1 LNIIKH
7 TIFLKDVFFY
17 TITAFGGPQAH
28 VALLLKKF
36 VHKKKYLT
44 EEELFEYYSFC
55 QLLPG
60 ASSTQLIGLIG
71 YKKGGIILSLF
82 TLMIWI
88 LPAAFFMCLLSFLFS
103 NNNLKLSADTFRFI
117 HPMVIG
123 FLIYSSIAAFSVS
136 VKNTITKVIVV
147 IASITTFLFIKTPWI
162 FPVLIILGGTATNF
176 SNKRIPEKENVRP
189 RQIKWTNIWLF
200 IFIFI
205 AAGYFSETARKQN
218 WVEKKQFNLF
228 ENFYRFGSFV
238 FGGGDVL
245 LPMMLDQYVEHP
257 RSKQNTNNAV
267 HLEKNELLSG
277 FGVVRAIPGPVFSV
291 ASFVGGVAFKNQGK
305 IKQIT
310 GSLIATV
317 AIFLPSIL
325 LMLFFYPV
333 WNYLKRFVV
342 VYRSLEGINAVVV
355 GLMIAAIIYLIK
367 EINFTIF
374 SINYFVD
381 IIIII
386 ITLLYLRFTS
396 FPPPLLVAIIF
407 ILGFLF

>member
-1 LNIIKH
+1 MNIIKH

-71 YKKGGIILSLF
+71 YKKGGILLSLF

-103 NNNLKLSADTFRFI
+103 NNNLKLSADAFRFI

-123 FLIYSSIAAFSVS
+123 FLIYSCIAAFSVS
-136 VKNTITKVIVV
+136 VKNTITKIIVA
-147 IASITTFLFIKTPWI
+147 IASITTFIFIKTPWI
-162 FPVLIILGGTATNF
+162 FPVLIILGGAATNF
-176 SNKRIPEKENVRP
+176 SNKRIPEKENIRP

-200 IFIFI
+200 IFIFV

-257 RSKQNTNNAV
+257 RSKQNINNAV

-305 IKQIT
+305 LKQIS
-310 GSLIATV
+310 GSIIATV

-355 GLMIAAIIYLIK
+355 GLMIAAIIYLLK
-367 EINFTIF
+367 EISFTIF

-381 IIIII
+381 ISII
-386 ITLLYLRFTS
+386 ITTFLYLRFTS
-396 FPPPLLVAIIF
+396 FPPPILVAVVF
-407 ILGFLF
+407 ILGFIF